1 MEEFVSGETVK
12 EKLIIAGLTELE
24 THGVSDFSLRRVA
37 SLCNVSC
44 AAPYKHFESKERFIS
59 EILNFVDNQWIVL
72 YNQIMEIFECDKK
85 RQLMEVCIAF
95 VRFCSGNTHFR
106 SVFMMNIEK
115 NIGKLN
121 ITECISD
128 LADKYFCDIDKAQR
142 KQKVFKINSMVLG
155 AVAMSSNNTQTNSE
169 ILANLKNTLETE
181 L

>member
-1 MEEFVSGETVK
+1 MEEFFSNETVK
-12 EKLIIAGLTELE
+12 ERLIIAGLTELE

-44 AAPYKHFESKERFIS
+44 AAPYKHFENKERFIS
-59 EILNFVDNQWIVL
+59 EILNFVDNQWLIL
-72 YNQIMEIFECDKK
+72 YNQIMEIFENDKK
-85 RQLMEVCIAF
+85 RQLLEVCIAF

-128 LADKYFCDIDKAQR
+128 LADKYFVAIDESNR
-142 KQKVFKINSMVLG
+142 KQKVFKINSIVLG
-155 AVAMSSNNTQTNSE
+155 AVAMSSDNTDMNNG
-169 ILANLKNTLETE
+169 ILENLKGILEQE